1 MMRINNVSIKNYRQY
16 YDFNISFDRKNG
28 KSLYTLIARNG
39 TGKSNFLN
47 AITWCLYHKETH
59 SSAKNKSLPILS
71 LKKLRDIDIGD
82 IANVSV
88 EIALKNE
95 ENDIFIKRTQSYK
108 KTGDVTEPI
117 FALNNI
123 LEVNYIGEKNAS
135 YIGEDASKQIKKLL
149 PDDLMQYFFF
159 DNEQMDQFFEENRA
173 NSIRESIHSISQVS
187 LLEKMENRF
196 ETIENDYIKKIGKK
210 LPNIKKLQNEYEGY
224 KSQVDDRNNEIQS
237 LNKQIEISKKII
249 KECET
254 YLNGIGDIRELHKKQ
269 DELKDL
275 KDSVINQ
282 QIEIIKSIKKFAV
295 EYSTLIRLYPDLL
308 NLNELITQ
316 MESAG
321 KLPPKIDIDFLRQML
336 KDNICYICDNE
347 NLNEK
352 ERAHIQY
359 LIDQIEVPNR
369 ISHLLKGISGYTS
382 DLILKAEKY
391 PEKKNDLFSK
401 KRELDKMINYYEDQI
416 DSLQSEINKCAD
428 EKKAQEQNDL
438 KLQHEKVLETNRN
451 KLANFKLT
459 YQSLINKML
468 SAKED
473 LNKAIK
479 KNNTNKELELELE
492 RTKELNRYI
501 KDIKEDLIYEMKA
514 KISEETFELFDSMVW
529 KNNTY
534 KKVVIDD
541 NYNVD
546 LINYD
551 GYSALG
557 SCSAAERSLLALSFT
572 LALHNVSGFD
582 APIIIDSPVGR
593 ISDTNRE
600 EFAKV
605 LVDVSKKKEV
615 IMLFTPSEY
624 SSEVAPLLDKESTG
638 KVVIEV
644 SDDESETLLNK
655 EKSLWK

>member
-1 MMRINNVSIKNYRQY
+1 
-16 YDFNISFDRKNG
+16 
-28 KSLYTLIARNG
+28 
-39 TGKSNFLN
+39 
-47 AITWCLYHKETH
+47 
-59 SSAKNKSLPILS
+59 
-71 LKKLRDIDIGD
+71 
-82 IANVSV
+82 
-88 EIALKNE
+88 
-95 ENDIFIKRTQSYK
+95 
-108 KTGDVTEPI
+108 
-117 FALNNI
+117 
-123 LEVNYIGEKNAS
+123 
-135 YIGEDASKQIKKLL
+135 
-149 PDDLMQYFFF
+149 
-159 DNEQMDQFFEENRA
+159 
-173 NSIRESIHSISQVS
+173 
-187 LLEKMENRF
+187 
-196 ETIENDYIKKIGKK
+196 
-210 LPNIKKLQNEYEGY
+210 
-224 KSQVDDRNNEIQS
+224 
-237 LNKQIEISKKII
+237 
-249 KECET
+249 
-254 YLNGIGDIRELHKKQ
+254 
-269 DELKDL
+269 
-275 KDSVINQ
+275 
-282 QIEIIKSIKKFAV
+282 
-295 EYSTLIRLYPDLL
+295 
-308 NLNELITQ
+308 
-316 MESAG
+316 
-321 KLPPKIDIDFLRQML
+321 ML
-336 KDNICYICDNE
+336 
-347 NLNEK
+347 
-352 ERAHIQY
+352 
-359 LIDQIEVPNR
+359 
-369 ISHLLKGISGYTS
+369 
-382 DLILKAEKY
+382 
-391 PEKKNDLFSK
+391 
-401 KRELDKMINYYEDQI
+401 INYYEDQI